1 MQLGYRY
8 FFPTIILLSFLTGIV
23 LGQNAPTITKVE
35 PCTGYIRLSLDWTNV
50 SASANYRYE
59 VYRSSG
65 GSDQFAIVGVVEQ
78 GSSYF
83 DDQNDLYKTVDQFFK
98 YKVIAVGSS
107 GPQGV
112 SNIMNVRYNTGASS
126 AAKRTWG
133 SIKAMF
139 R

>member
-8 FFPTIILLSFLTGIV
+8 FFSTIILLSILTGVV
-23 LGQNAPTITKVE
+23 LGQNAPTITGVKSYS
-35 PCTGYIRLSLDWTNV
+35 GYIRVSLDWTNA
-50 SASANYRYE
+50 SANANYRYE

-65 GSDQFAIVGVVEQ
+65 GSEQFAIVGVVEQ

-112 SNIMNVRYNTGASS
+112 SNIMSVTYSINNTN
-126 AAKRTWG
+126 AARRTWG

>member
-1 MQLGYRY
+1 MKLAYRDL
-8 FFPTIILLSFLTGIV
+8 FLTTILLSILTGIV
-23 LGQNAPTITKVE
+23 LGQNAPTIIKVE
-35 PCTGYIRLSLDWTNV
+35 PSTGYIRLSLDWTNA
-50 SASANYRYE
+50 SANANYRYE

-65 GSDQFAIVGVVEQ
+65 GSDQFVFIGVVER

-83 DDQNDLYKTVDQFFK
+83 DDKNDLYKNADQFFS

-112 SNIMNVRYNTGASS
+112 SNIMNVSYNNSTSS
-126 AAKRTWG
+126 TAKRTWG

>member
-1 MQLGYRY
+1 VKSY
-8 FFPTIILLSFLTGIV
+8 
-23 LGQNAPTITKVE
+23 N
-35 PCTGYIRLSLDWTNV
+35 GYIRVSLDWTNA
-50 SASANYRYE
+50 SANANYRYE

-65 GSDQFAIVGVVEQ
+65 GSEQFVTVGVVEQ

-112 SNIMNVRYNTGASS
+112 SSNIMSVTYSINNTN
-126 AAKRTWG
+126 AARRTWG